1 MWSYLRDKEIKDN
14 ENLEK
19 IDKEFSVVEKVRSVF
34 ELFFEGN
41 GQLNIVE
48 CCDNYFIEQLSVEE
62 LKQLSQ
68 YFLKVAD
75 YIEKKNKIVDV

>member
-19 IDKEFSVVEKVRSVF
+19 IDKEFSVVEKVGSVF

>member
-1 MWSYLRDKEIKDN
+1 MCLYLRDKKIKDN

-19 IDKEFSVVEKVRSVF
+19 IEKEFLVVEKVSSVF
-34 ELFFEGN
+34 ELFFEDN

-48 CCDNYFIEQLSVEE
+48 CCDNYFYEQLSVED

-75 YIEKKNKIVDV
+75 YIERKNNVVYV

>member
-14 ENLEK
+14 KNLEK